1 MVSKRKQ
8 FLRAIFEIQVLNS
21 FVWYI
26 LGKVPTVEEP
36 TSCQDLKRSGFSRST
51 YYMMKND
58 DGNLAVSYCNMES
71 FSGYDEDKEM
81 EEPIG
86 NWIISESNAFEELNT
101 TVGQL
106 KSDIVR
112 NRNFSFL
119 WNLYNE

>member
-1 MVSKRKQ
+1 
-8 FLRAIFEIQVLNS
+8 
-21 FVWYI
+21 
-26 LGKVPTVEEP
+26 
-36 TSCQDLKRSGFSRST
+36 
-51 YYMMKND
+51 MMKND